1 MNDTEFMKVNVL
13 PTRTWNRLS
22 VNESYVKWDS
32 SLESD
37 LGNEMIDIKENGQ
50 IVKFSVAGKGQF
62 SKKNISIS
70 VGAGITGTVYE
81 IFEPTASLSAATDIF
96 MGDGASLKLVQI
108 YKSET
113 DAAVIERVTAKCPEG
128 SRLETVK
135 LVLGRGDTYTDTNVT
150 LEGCKSSYKAD
161 IGYFAAGTQRLD
173 FNVAVDH
180 FGKDTES
187 EINAAGALKDA
198 ASKVFRGTI
207 DFKTGSAGS
216 VGNEHETVLM
226 LGDNVINKTVPL
238 ILCAEEN
245 VVGNHG
251 ATIGELDDDTLFY
264 FESRGIDRETAEN
277 ILAKASVERV
287 ARSLDDK
294 ELSENIMGELNSL
307 F

>member
-22 VNESYVKWDS
+22 VNESYVNWDS

-96 MGDGASLKLVQI
+96 MDDGASLKLVQI

-294 ELSENIMGELNSL
+294 ELSESIMGELNSL

>member
-187 EINAAGALKDA
+187 EINVAGALKDA

-294 ELSENIMGELNSL
+294 ELSESIMGELNSL

>member
-22 VNESYVKWDS
+22 VNESYVNLDS
-32 SLESD
+32 SHESD

-113 DAAVIERVTAKCPEG
+113 DAAVIERVTAKCPER

-294 ELSENIMGELNSL
+294 ELSESIMGELNSL

>member
-1 MNDTEFMKVNVL
+1 MNGTEFMKVNVL

-294 ELSENIMGELNSL
+294 ELSESIMGELNSL

>member
-22 VNESYVKWDS
+22 VNESYVNWDS

-96 MGDGASLKLVQI
+96 MGDGAFLKLVQI

-294 ELSENIMGELNSL
+294 ELSESIMGELNSL

>member
-70 VGAGITGTVYE
+70 VGAGINGTVYE

-294 ELSENIMGELNSL
+294 ELSESIMGELNSL

>member
-22 VNESYVKWDS
+22 VNESYVNWDS

-113 DAAVIERVTAKCPEG
+113 DAAVIERVAAKCPEG

-294 ELSENIMGELNSL
+294 ELSESIMGELNSL

>member
-22 VNESYVKWDS
+22 VNESYVNWDS

-294 ELSENIMGELNSL
+294 ELSESIMGELNSL

>member
-22 VNESYVKWDS
+22 VNESYVNWDS

-113 DAAVIERVTAKCPEG
+113 DAAVIERVTAKCPER

-287 ARSLDDK
+287 ARSLDDN
-294 ELSENIMGELNSL
+294 ELSESIMGELNSL

>member
-150 LEGCKSSYKAD
+150 LEGCKSSYKVD

-294 ELSENIMGELNSL
+294 ELSESIMGELNSL

>member
-50 IVKFSVAGKGQF
+50 IVKFSVAGKGRF

-81 IFEPTASLSAATDIF
+81 IFEPTASFSAATDIF

-287 ARSLDDK
+287 ARSLDDN
-294 ELSENIMGELNSL
+294 ELSESIMGELNSL

>member
-22 VNESYVKWDS
+22 VNESYVNWDS

-96 MGDGASLKLVQI
+96 MDDGASLKLVQI

-287 ARSLDDK
+287 ARSLDDN
-294 ELSENIMGELNSL
+294 ELSESIMGELNSL

>member
-22 VNESYVKWDS
+22 VNESYVNWDS

-287 ARSLDDK
+287 ARSLDDN
-294 ELSENIMGELNSL
+294 ELSESIMGELNSL